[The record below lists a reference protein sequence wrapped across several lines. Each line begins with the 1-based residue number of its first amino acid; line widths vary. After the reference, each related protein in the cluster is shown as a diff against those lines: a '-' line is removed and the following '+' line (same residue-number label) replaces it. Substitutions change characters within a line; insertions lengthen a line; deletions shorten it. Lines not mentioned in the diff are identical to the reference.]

1 MSEPEILLVVN
12 EYGDTSVSCFALY
25 TSILFAYLTVA
36 YLVGGKLSTFQSR
49 IVSGLFIAAA
59 GVAAI
64 ANVSGVHAWIAILG
78 DHPTALDQVPF
89 FVYRIWHYYM
99 GGMLAAGVIVSLYFM
114 YDVRRK
120 QGSEANEGTS
130 T

>member
-1 MSEPEILLVVN
+1 MSESETLLVVN
-12 EYGDTSVSCFALY
+12 EYGGTAVSCFALY

-36 YLVGGKLSTFQSR
+36 YFVGAKLSTFQSR
-49 IVSGLFIAAA
+49 AVSGLFIAAA

-64 ANVSGVHAWIAILG
+64 ACVSAVHAWIAILG
-78 DHPTALDQVPF
+78 DRPTALDQVPF

-99 GGMLAAGVIVSLYFM
+99 GGMLVAGIIVSLYFM
-114 YDVRRK
+114 YDVRCKR
-120 QGSEANEGTS
+120 GCEANEPTS